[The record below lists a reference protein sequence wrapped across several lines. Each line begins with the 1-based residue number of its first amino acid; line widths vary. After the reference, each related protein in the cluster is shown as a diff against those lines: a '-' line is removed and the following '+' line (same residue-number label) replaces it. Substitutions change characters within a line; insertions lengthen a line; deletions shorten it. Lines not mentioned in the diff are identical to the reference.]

1 MRKYIYLQGTQ
12 LDVENLYV
20 SADFNP
26 PSSGDDK
33 LVSERY
39 AHSPSDVD
47 AGSHD
52 FVDVSEVM

>member
-1 MRKYIYLQGTQ
+1 MRNYVYLLGTQ

-20 SADFNP
+20 STVFEP
-26 PSSGDDK
+26 SSSGDD